1 MGIFNRNKEMNEK
14 KKAKVNEFPAA
25 PTCEGEKQQIF
36 NLIILDKS
44 GSMGSI
50 AGAAI
55 MGFNKTIE
63 GIREA
68 QEQNK
73 DTQVQYVTLLPFC
86 NCSMN
91 YVYENTPVEEVK
103 ELTSREYRPCCGTP
117 LYDAMGL
124 GINRLYKQIKDLPN
138 ATAVVTI
145 ITDGYE
151 NASREYD
158 ARAIKA
164 LVERMQNEEGWNF
177 AYIGTNQDVE
187 AVGRDLS
194 ISNTMAFVD
203 DSEGMQMA
211 WESERKSK
219 MRMYSRMKVNY
230 CMEAS
235 MSPEERK
242 LSKARMHHSS
252 KNYEEIGAYTHR
264 FTPDYIR
271 NLQPNEIFVFGS
283 NAQGLHGG
291 GAART
296 AVEKF
301 GAIFGQGEGLQGQS
315 YAIPTM
321 EGLENTRA
329 AVQRFIQFADC
340 HREMTFLVTRIGCG
354 IAGYTP
360 RQIAPMFVD
369 AINLSN
375 IYLPEDFWKEII

>member
-1 MGIFNRNKEMNEK
+1 MGIFNRNKERDEK
-14 KKAKVNEFPAA
+14 MKANLNEFPAA
-25 PTCEGEKQQIF
+25 PKCEGEKQQIF
-36 NLIILDKS
+36 NLIILDQS
-44 GSMGSI
+44 GSMSSI

-73 DTQVQYVTLLPFC
+73 DTQVQYVSLLPFC
-86 NCSMN
+86 ACSMN
-91 YVYENTPVEEVK
+91 YVYENTPVKEVK
-103 ELTSREYRPCCGTP
+103 ELTSRDYNPCCSTP

-145 ITDGYE
+145 ITDGLE
-151 NASREYD
+151 NASQEYTGN
-158 ARAIKA
+158 AIKA

-203 DSEGMQMA
+203 DSDGMQMA

-219 MRMYSRMKVNY
+219 MRMYSRMKANFA
-230 CMEAS
+230 MEAS

-242 LSKARMHHSS
+242 HSKAFMHHSS
-252 KNYEEIGAYTHR
+252 KNYEEIGAYSHR
-264 FTPDYIR
+264 FTPDHIR

-283 NAQGLHGG
+283 NGAGMHGG

-301 GAIFGQGEGLQGQS
+301 GAIMGQGEGLQGQS

-321 EGLENTRA
+321 EGLGETRA

-340 HREMTFLVTRIGCG
+340 HPEMKFLVTRIGCG

-369 AINLSN
+369 AIYLNN